1 MLRFRS
7 FIRSAGL
14 VLAVAGLAAGAFWL
28 GTRTNDALGGSPA
41 VAHADTTA
49 PTVTAQENEIEG
61 QTLGEV
67 IVNGAPVIRM
77 RTHAGGFTAAER
89 ATIIAER
96 LRDWVSGSFSP
107 YDIKVRQGDYG
118 AAELR
123 AHGNMIVT
131 VNPQEAAALGS
142 TATGLAN
149 AWRDN
154 IMLALGVAHAN
165 LPEYDTGAET
175 PGTAVAEGGEQVPAA
190 GEGVAAGGEQAAG
203 QQGGQ
208 ETAAWTPAEEY
219 TDRIVPIISVAEGTK
234 IGVARVNGPRS
245 RVDLVEACA
254 QVETHLQDFLEVDIY
269 VPITTNEPG
278 PGGLNR
284 VQQVGVTALGD
295 IEL

>member
-1 MLRFRS
+1 MLA
-7 FIRSAGL
+7 IA
-14 VLAVAGLAAGAFWL
+14 ALAAGAFWL
-28 GTRTNDALGGSPA
+28 GTRTNEALGSGPA
-41 VAHADTTA
+41 VAHADTAA
-49 PTVTAQENEIEG
+49 PTVQAQENEIEG
-61 QTLGEV
+61 QAVGEV
-67 IVNGAPVIRM
+67 IVNERPVIRM
-77 RTHAGGFTAAER
+77 RTDAGGFTAAER
-89 ATIIAER
+89 ATIVAER

-107 YDIKVRQGDYG
+107 YDIKVRQGEYG

-175 PGTAVAEGGEQVPAA
+175 PGTAVAEGGEEVSAA
-190 GEGVAAGGEQAAG
+190 GEGVAEAGEQVAGGEGEQA
-203 QQGGQ
+203 
-208 ETAAWTPAEEY
+208 TAAWTPAEQY
-219 TDRIVPIISVAEGTK
+219 TDKIVPIISVAEGTK

-245 RVDLVEACA
+245 RVDQVEACA
-254 QVETHLQDFLEVDIY
+254 QVETHLRDFLEVDLY